1 MRDVVSQDA
10 REPRKVRDV
19 AGCCG
24 TRKDRN
30 RAGFHAGPDSSVR
43 TVRAAALR
51 RVEPAGRRRI
61 GQSGPVDVTPSAP
74 PLRPPAHRVDP
85 RALRWW
91 TVRALLAVGA
101 ALLVQVVA
109 LVTTE
114 ASWLIGTLVATVLVG
129 GGYTVVMPRWRYRVH
144 RWEADEEAV
153 YTLAGWLR
161 LEWRVAPIS
170 RIQTIDTA
178 RDPLQRLFGLATVTV
193 TTASSAG
200 PVKIEGL
207 DADAAAQLS
216 RRLTEITQRHPGDA
230 T

>member
-1 MRDVVSQDA
+1 M
-10 REPRKVRDV
+10 P
-19 AGCCG
+19 
-24 TRKDRN
+24 T
-30 RAGFHAGPDSSVR
+30 
-43 TVRAAALR
+43 
-51 RVEPAGRRRI
+51 
-61 GQSGPVDVTPSAP
+61 AP

-101 ALLVQVVA
+101 AVLVQIVA
-109 LVTTE
+109 LATTG
-114 ASWLIGTLVATVLVG
+114 AGWLVGTLVATVVVG
-129 GGYTVVMPRWRYRVH
+129 GGYAIVMPRWRYRVH

-161 LEWRVAPIS
+161 LDWRVAPIS

-207 DADAAAQLS
+207 DAGAAAQLS
-216 RRLTEITQRHPGDA
+216 RRLTEITQSHPGDA